1 MTIFKLDGVPKYSCV
16 GRSVDASVVYGTQS
30 VRDSAYTTT
39 TRSRRIATVGS
50 NFLISPYNT
59 GLDLGP
65 ILSEEDLEEGR
76 LGGITQTQSSFS
88 RVAC

>member
-1 MTIFKLDGVPKYSCV
+1 
-16 GRSVDASVVYGTQS
+16 VDAFVVYGTQS

-39 TRSRRIATVGS
+39 IRSMWIATVGS
-50 NFLISPYNT
+50 SFLISLYNT

-76 LGGITQTQSSFS
+76 LGGITLDTVELFKGGLLSCHSMYIDLGTW
-88 RVAC
+88 